1 MKALLMKDLYVF
13 WRRMKL
19 FVLMIVVF
27 CAVPSV
33 FQNTFAI
40 TYAAMIPYS
49 MFSVDE
55 SSKWDKL
62 AAMMPYSTFDLV
74 MSKYLLGGL
83 SVGASFTLVT
93 LMQFITARFSE
104 STGADFSIVLASV
117 CVSLIIMAV
126 TLPMIF
132 RFGVERARMTMIFL
146 IAAVCGSAGAMASL
160 TDAGVSI
167 SFAGAAALLP
177 VAAVV
182 TMALS
187 IPLSIKLYEKRKG

>member
-74 MSKYLLGGL
+74 VSKYVLGGL
-83 SVGASFTLVT
+83 SIGSSFALVT
-93 LMQFITARFSE
+93 LMQFVTARFSE
-104 STGADFSIVLASV
+104 SAGADFSLVIASV

>member
-74 MSKYLLGGL
+74 VSKYVLGGL
-83 SVGASFTLVT
+83 SIGSSFALVT
-93 LMQFITARFSE
+93 LMQFVTARFSE
-104 STGADFSIVLASV
+104 STGADFSLVIASV

>member
-1 MKALLMKDLYVF
+1 MKALLMKDLHVF

-55 SSKWDKL
+55 ACKWDKL

-83 SVGASFTLVT
+83 SVGASFALVT
-93 LMQFITARFSE
+93 LMQCITARFSE
-104 STGADFSIVLASV
+104 STGADFSIVLASASCPSFLFCHLTA
-117 CVSLIIMAV
+117 CVVLGELLIQY
-126 TLPMIF
+126 F
-132 RFGVERARMTMIFL
+132 
-146 IAAVCGSAGAMASL
+146 
-160 TDAGVSI
+160 
-167 SFAGAAALLP
+167 
-177 VAAVV
+177 
-182 TMALS
+182 
-187 IPLSIKLYEKRKG
+187 

>member
-55 SSKWDKL
+55 ASKWDKL

-83 SVGASFTLVT
+83 SIGSSFLLVT
-93 LMQFITARFSE
+93 LMQSVTAPFSDT
-104 STGADFSIVLASV
+104 TGADFSLVIASV
-117 CVSLIIMAV
+117 CISVIIMAV
-126 TLPMIF
+126 TMPMIF

-146 IAAVCGSAGAMASL
+146 IAAVCGSAGAMASI

-167 SFAGAAALLP
+167 SFAGAALLLP
-177 VAAVV
+177 VAAV
-182 TMALS
+182 MAMAVS
-187 IPLSIKLYEKRKG
+187 IPLSMRFYEKRKA